1 MSSEGNR
8 RYFMVRSEVSNVRQD
23 RVAVGWSQVDFSKCD
38 SGQELLR
45 NIRAHYGALRSARQ
59 AERFFEM
66 REGDV
71 VVSPLSGSIA
81 IGVVSSPECLF
92 DPTGSPAR
100 PNVRRVHFRRQEG
113 QLFRIP
119 RSKLKNALQSR
130 LRAPGLIVSEL
141 KNFASELEELLQKD
155 PDFSFRNRAEERNSE
170 LAETFKSE
178 LLERIQS
185 GQTHLK
191 GGGLGLEQLVRQLLE
206 AQSYQASS
214 LGTRG
219 FDGKADA
226 DIEAVKVDSF
236 STTRLLVQ
244 VKHHQGETGRWGI
257 EQLDKIRADS
267 RYDDCDMV
275 LVSSGS
281 FSEATTAY
289 ADERSIALIDG
300 WRLVEI
306 ILENA
311 SALPT
316 DTLHALGISS
326 VPQLLPR
333 T

>member
-8 RYFMVRSEVSNVRQD
+8 RYFMVRTEASDVRKD
-23 RVAVGWSQVDFSKCD
+23 RVAVGWRQADFSQFN
-38 SGQELLR
+38 SGQDLLR
-45 NIRAHYGALRSARQ
+45 HIRAHYGPIRSARQ

-81 IGVVSSPECLF
+81 IGVVSSSECQF
-92 DPTGSPAR
+92 DSASSQAY

-113 QLFRIP
+113 QPVRIP
-119 RSKLKNALQSR
+119 RSLLSTALQSR

-141 KNFASELEELLQKD
+141 KSFASELEELLNKD
-155 PDFSFRNRAEERNSE
+155 PDFSFRNRAEQRNSE

-191 GGGLGLEQLVRQLLE
+191 GGGLGLEKLVRQLLE
-206 AQSYQASS
+206 TQGYQARS

-226 DIEAVKVDSF
+226 DIEAVKDDSF

-244 VKHHQGETGRWGI
+244 VKHHQGETGSWGI

-281 FSEATTAY
+281 FSETTAAHAY
-289 ADERSIALIDG
+289 ERNISLIG
-300 WRLVEI
+300 GCRLVEI

-311 SALPT
+311 SALPA
-316 DTLHALGISS
+316 DTLHELGISS